1 MVDRPARDRLAE
13 SIRQL
18 AAGAVT
24 NWEFEDKA
32 EFDSLDPA
40 IRAVFWSGP
49 WHLYDDFGNYRLR
62 GRDRLDPL
70 VRREAARWVLFLK
83 TDLAY
88 EWPVARCNVLRAV
101 GWVLANLVTAGQA
114 ARRARHEFEK
124 HGDISVWPFIRRSDY
139 ETALTTPP
147 YLGGR
152 STLR

>member
-1 MVDRPARDRLAE
+1 MIDRAARDRLAE

-18 AAGAVT
+18 AASAMT
-24 NWEFEDKA
+24 NWEFESKA
-32 EFDSLDPA
+32 A
-40 IRAVFWSGP
+40 WQ
-49 WHLYDDFGNYRLR
+49 LYDDFGNYRLR

-124 HGDISVWPFIRRSDY
+124 HGDISVWPFSRRSDY
-139 ETALTTPP
+139 ETALSTPP
-147 YLGGR
+147 YLSGR
-152 STLR
+152 SSLG